1 MSLIFRSVK
10 KISKKKCKTSNRNKS
25 KKCCKDP
32 FEDNPTKFVVEDE
45 ENRSDFPTLNSVYKT
60 ELFGTPL
67 PFRNGNGYDCMKFL
81 KIKTKLQSI
90 VFMNEYM
97 NKSFEELRWE
107 DYQCNR
113 KGSHIFEERNYLR
126 CFSKGMESVKWKTT
140 SPSKMQEAEP
150 LQNISCTKFPALVKS
165 NSVDVITNKT
175 DKALVQPQKI
185 ILQRP
190 TKEIAENKGNV
201 GKSSKERSILTNV
214 NKFSPIKETDFGKSP
229 EPDRKGNSTSKS
241 SSDVNLNYKKEEMVK
256 DNLQRYF
263 SSSYSNTSVPY
274 EFYTQ
279 NNNYFLPC
287 TNISLAYRNKQT
299 NLGSKNQTGYP
310 WDLTKTNP
318 FGYNSIFDKL
328 DPVVEKGSLY
338 EKLFGLSHGSKVKK
352 VFEPVVEKYTAEN
365 KFSRNYF
372 WGRFNPYSRDGRMSF
387 GGTGKCLKSKKHLLG
402 LHVVS

>member
-10 KISKKKCKTSNRNKS
+10 KISKKKRKAGGRVKN

-113 KGSHIFEERNYLR
+113 KGSRIFEERNYLR
-126 CFSKGMESVKWKTT
+126 CLSKDIEPVKWKATLPPKRYET
-140 SPSKMQEAEP
+140 AS
-150 LQNISCTKFPALVKS
+150 LQSISCTNFPALVKS
-165 NSVDVITNKT
+165 NSADANMNKIV
-175 DKALVQPQKI
+175 AQHQKI
-185 ILQRP
+185 VLQKSV
-190 TKEIAENKGNV
+190 KENVENKCPT

-214 NKFSPIKETDFGKSP
+214 NKFSPIKEVDAVKSSGP
-229 EPDRKGNSTSKS
+229 ERKANSIGRS
-241 SSDVNLNYKKEEMVK
+241 SSDVNIRRKKEEMVK

-263 SSSYSNTSVPY
+263 SSSHSNTSVPY

-287 TNISLAYRNKQT
+287 TNISLAYKNKQT
-299 NLGSKNQTGYP
+299 NLSSKNQTSGYI
-310 WDLTKTNP
+310 WDLMKTNP
-318 FGYNSIFDKL
+318 FGYNSMFDKL

-338 EKLFGLSHGSKVKK
+338 EKLFGFLNSSKPEKK
-352 VFEPVVEKYTAEN
+352 IPESVTEKYTSEN
-365 KFSRNYF
+365 KFSKNYF
-372 WGRFNPYSRDGRMSF
+372 WGRFSPYPKSGRKSLK
-387 GGTGKCLKSKKHLLG
+387 GIEKCLKSKTYLLG